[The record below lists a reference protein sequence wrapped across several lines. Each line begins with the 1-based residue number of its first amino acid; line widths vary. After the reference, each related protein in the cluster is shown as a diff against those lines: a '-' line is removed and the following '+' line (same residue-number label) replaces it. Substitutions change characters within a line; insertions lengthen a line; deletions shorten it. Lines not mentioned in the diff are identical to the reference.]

1 MSTTPRD
8 PEEVTAAGAPAHAE
22 IAAATRMGAVPLTVS
37 DLERSLAYYESV
49 VGVKVHERGGGRA
62 LLGADG
68 EDLLVL
74 IEQPGARPS
83 RGYCGLYHF
92 ALLLPERADLARWL
106 AHPPRDR
113 VASF

>member
-22 IAAATRMGAVPLTVS
+22 IAATTRMGAVHLTVS

-49 VGVKVHERGGGRA
+49 VGLSVRERGGGRA

-68 EDLLVL
+68 EDLLIL

-83 RGYCGLYHF
+83 QW
-92 ALLLPERADLARWL
+92 LLRSVPLRAAATRAR
-106 AHPPRDR
+106 
-113 VASF
+113 